1 MYLDNF
7 TDLAGNELV
16 NSDSYYQGASYGLYA
31 DTTSPTIELTNN
43 NLEPGVTEYTFNLK
57 DNSEEYRYSTYQG
70 GLASN
75 TFTLDDIGV
84 FNGTILGSTIDERG
98 NVKTIKVLSSSDG
111 YQTIY
116 VESDKFSD
124 VAGNGNAEATFKTM
138 IDTKEP
144 NIYNIEKS
152 PSGWTNE
159 EVQLTVFA
167 SDEGSGITQYSF
179 DDGQNWQDSN
189 MYTVSENKEM
199 TIKVKDNQ
207 ENIASQIIKVDNID
221 KTVPAIELSKQE
233 NERESAIITINGT
246 DSESGISKCSI
257 NGIDITLTNGTY
269 DFIATENGNYIVTI
283 YDKAGNSATKEIEVT
298 NIDDTKEVDATIIY
312 EKNGGKYTLF
322 QNNSINLSETVYVT
336 NVIMNKIEYA
346 WTESEE
352 EPTQWTNGGSTS
364 GLTIEKEVTKI
375 GNYYLYI
382 KITDTNGHVTISHS
396 NAFVVKSLQ
405 IDMDESIEVKN
416 IDGVNYIILSK
427 ETEANELLGKITSD
441 EYTIKIKNSDCT
453 EDTINQIKTGDI
465 VTAEGTEKYKLYKI
479 CIKGDIN
486 KDGTIDV
493 KDILQLNQYRLEKI
507 QLDDEQ
513 KIVSDV
519 DGNNEININDIFQ
532 INKYRLGKIKN
543 F

>member
-1 MYLDNF
+1 
-7 TDLAGNELV
+7 
-16 NSDSYYQGASYGLYA
+16 
-31 DTTSPTIELTNN
+31 
-43 NLEPGVTEYTFNLK
+43 
-57 DNSEEYRYSTYQG
+57 
-70 GLASN
+70 
-75 TFTLDDIGV
+75 
-84 FNGTILGSTIDERG
+84 
-98 NVKTIKVLSSSDG
+98 
-111 YQTIY
+111 
-116 VESDKFSD
+116 
-124 VAGNGNAEATFKTM
+124 
-138 IDTKEP
+138 
-144 NIYNIEKS
+144 
-152 PSGWTNE
+152 
-159 EVQLTVFA
+159 
-167 SDEGSGITQYSF
+167 
-179 DDGQNWQDSN
+179 
-189 MYTVSENKEM
+189 
-199 TIKVKDNQ
+199 
-207 ENIASQIIKVDNID
+207 
-221 KTVPAIELSKQE
+221 
-233 NERESAIITINGT
+233 
-246 DSESGISKCSI
+246 
-257 NGIDITLTNGTY
+257 
-269 DFIATENGNYIVTI
+269 
-283 YDKAGNSATKEIEVT
+283 
-298 NIDDTKEVDATIIY
+298 
-312 EKNGGKYTLF
+312 
-322 QNNSINLSETVYVT
+322 
-336 NVIMNKIEYA
+336 MNKIEYA